1 MFMAVVVF
9 GVGFALLRVGF
20 GKKPVHEATQ
30 TADWII

>member
-20 GKKPVHEATQ
+20 GKKAVHEATQ

>member
-1 MFMAVVVF
+1 VGLAWL
-9 GVGFALLRVGF
+9 GVGL